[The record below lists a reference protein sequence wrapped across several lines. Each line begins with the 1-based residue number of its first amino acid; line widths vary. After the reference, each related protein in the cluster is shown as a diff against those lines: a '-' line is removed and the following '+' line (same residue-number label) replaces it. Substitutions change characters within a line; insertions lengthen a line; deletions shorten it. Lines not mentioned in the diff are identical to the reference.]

1 VPVREPAS
9 KVHVEPPAPCETT
22 GRKAVIR
29 GLINSAIA
37 VTAFLLTCVG
47 LHALLPFPEID
58 GGVSQKFRFFAAH
71 KDEFD
76 TLFIGSSRIYFQIS
90 PAIFD
95 RVTRESGLPT
105 HSFNFGI
112 GGMYLPETSYLLEQ
126 ILKLKPRNLRWVFIE
141 YDELQTK
148 WSPENQTSRRA
159 LYWADWK
166 RVSLLLRKLT
176 GTGADTFSLPSPGKL
191 RDIVLEQRDEKN
203 TRDLL
208 TFYVTQFERN
218 YTNVSRAGDVLD
230 YLWRHDTSE
239 RRASYLGAG
248 ADGYVARPGGMS
260 PSQSATYER
269 GLAAATAEAGTRPVS
284 PYTIEAY
291 RQCAQEVRN
300 IGATP
305 IFLITPSATQIG
317 IATESTGLPGV
328 VMAFNDPRTYPNLYR
343 SSVRRDGQHLTKSGA
358 EEFTRIVAANF
369 VQLRKQARSSEQQ
382 SMAGGLAAQSVFRS
396 NVIR

>member
-1 VPVREPAS
+1 MPHKASRRKILVR
-9 KVHVEPPAPCETT
+9 
-22 GRKAVIR
+22 AVT
-29 GLINSAIA
+29 NSAIA
-37 VTAFLLTCVG
+37 VTAFLMTCIG

-112 GGMYLPETSYLLEQ
+112 GGMYLPESAYLLEQ
-126 ILKLKPRNLRWVFIE
+126 ILNLKPRNLRWILIE

-148 WSPENQTSRRA
+148 WSTENQTSRRA

-176 GTGADTFSLPSPGKL
+176 DAGADPLWLPNPKKL
-191 RDIVLEQRDEKN
+191 RDTVLRQKGAKN
-203 TRDLL
+203 TRGLL

-218 YTNVSRAGDVLD
+218 YTNVSRAADVLD
-230 YLWRHDTSE
+230 YFFRRDTRE
-239 RRASYLGAG
+239 RRASYLGVAS
-248 ADGYVARPGGMS
+248 DGYVTRPGGMS
-260 PSQSATYER
+260 PSKAETYDR
-269 GLAAATAEAGTRPVS
+269 GLAAAMAQAGTRPLS
-284 PYTIEAY
+284 PYTVDAY
-291 RQCAQEVRN
+291 RKCAQEVRN

-305 IFLITPSATQIG
+305 IFLITPSVTQID
-317 IATESTGLPGV
+317 IATESTALPGV
-328 VMAFNDPRTYPNLYR
+328 LMAFNNPRTYPNLYR
-343 SSVRRDGQHLTKSGA
+343 NNVRRDGQHLTESGA
-358 EEFTRIVAANF
+358 KEFTRIVAANF
-369 VQLRKQARSSEQQ
+369 VELAR
-382 SMAGGLAAQSVFRS
+382 AGE
-396 NVIR
+396 IK